1 MTSGTDVDTS
11 VANRILDAADGL
23 FYAHGIQAVGIDR
36 IRDAA
41 QVSLKRLYQCYPSKA
56 ALVEAYLRRRDRVA
70 RAALAEYVAGV
81 RGADDR
87 VLGIYDW
94 LYGVIGQPGFR
105 GCAFNNAF
113 GELGPGSEQ
122 VVTVVHQHKR
132 ALREY
137 FTALVRDAGIR
148 DAESVTAQLAVLFD
162 GAITVGSIAG
172 SPEAASG
179 ARAAAS
185 TILRAAARTTSP
197 PIRVP

>member
-1 MTSGTDVDTS
+1 MTSGIDVDTS
-11 VANRILDAADGL
+11 VQTRILDAADGL

-41 QVSLKRLYQCYPSKA
+41 GVSLRRLYQCYPSKA

-70 RAALAEYVAGV
+70 RAALAEYVDGV
-81 RGADDR
+81 RGADEK
-87 VLGIYDW
+87 VLGVYDW
-94 LYGVIGQPGFR
+94 LHGVIGQPGFR

-122 VVTVVHQHKR
+122 VANVVHQHKR
-132 ALREY
+132 ALRDY
-137 FTALVRDAGIR
+137 FAALVTGAQIR

-172 SPEAASG
+172 SPDAASS
-179 ARAAAS
+179 ARAVAS
-185 TILRAAARTTSP
+185 TILRAAARTP
-197 PIRVP
+197 